1 MDCEWTLSYVMS
13 KYIFL
18 FVASECFLLRKI
30 YLKHVCFVHEGI
42 TIIWLTFRS
51 RPTTRAIQQSGR
63 HTDRWSEKYHRRVS
77 VNSAYI
83 HCDYAVDAEWNW
95 RAQLYPTSRYSR
107 VHAISQWLNAQTD
120 DVQKFRLYFDCD
132 IHKYIAPWGF
142 SSATP
147 WQRAIANETCL
158 SW

>member
-1 MDCEWTLSYVMS
+1 MNTFICYVQVHLSIRCIRM
-13 KYIFL
+13 L
-18 FVASECFLLRKI
+18 FTPKNLSQTCMFCPRRYNNNMADIQVASNYESHSTMGAPHRP
-30 YLKHVCFVHEGI
+30 LKREIPPPGI
-42 TIIWLTFRS
+42 SQLSI
-51 RPTTRAIQQSGR
+51 
-63 HTDRWSEKYHRRVS
+63 HTLW
-77 VNSAYI
+77 
-83 HCDYAVDAEWNW
+83 YAVDAEWNW

-158 SW
+158 LW